1 MSSIADKFIRVMKD
15 DLREEF
21 EERWKQVERHHHHW
35 CITPDIVDRILR
47 KTNKVKHDDAD
58 CTKM

>member
-1 MSSIADKFIRVMKD
+1 MSSIADKFIRVRKD

-35 CITPDIVDRILR
+35 CIPPDIVDRILR
-47 KTNKVKHDDAD
+47 KTNKAKHDDAD

>member
-1 MSSIADKFIRVMKD
+1 MSSIADKFIRVRKD

-21 EERWKQVERHHHHW
+21 EERCKQVERHHHHW
-35 CITPDIVDRILR
+35 CSTPDIVDRILR
-47 KTNKVKHDDAD
+47 KTKKAKHDDAD

>member
-35 CITPDIVDRILR
+35 CITHDIVDRILR
-47 KTNKVKHDDAD
+47 KTNKAKHDDAD

>member
-1 MSSIADKFIRVMKD
+1 MSSIADKFIRVRKD

-47 KTNKVKHDDAD
+47 KTNKAKHYDAD